1 MEEAI
6 QVFIYVHAA
15 SGGIALIAGLV
26 SMIARKGKRTHR
38 KSGLIFF
45 YSMTFS
51 GITAMLISL
60 LPNHK
65 SPFLFAIGIFS
76 LYFVITGKR
85 ALNFK
90 KQNPNTFID
99 KGISLFMTLTGFAM
113 IVLPIIFTRSIDVI
127 LAVFGIVGIA
137 FSIRDLMLFKN
148 PFRLQNAWLKLHLGK
163 MIGGFISATTAFVV
177 VGNYFPGIYGWFIP
191 GIAGSFIIVYWTRK
205 VSLKTAPNG

>member
-6 QVFIYVHAA
+6 QIFIYVHAA

-26 SMIARKGKRTHR
+26 SMIARKGNQTHK

-45 YSMTFS
+45 YSMAFS

-60 LPNHK
+60 LPNHR

-99 KGISLFMTLTGFAM
+99 KGISLFMILTGLAM
-113 IVLPIIFTRSIDVI
+113 IVLPILLTGSIDVI

-163 MIGGFISATTAFVV
+163 MIGGFISAITAFVV

-191 GIAGSFIIVYWTRK
+191 GIAGSFIITYWTRK
-205 VSLKTAPNG
+205 VSLKTAPNR

>member
-6 QVFIYVHAA
+6 QIFIYVHAA

-26 SMIARKGKRTHR
+26 SMIARKGNQTHK

-45 YSMTFS
+45 YSMSFS

-60 LPNHK
+60 LPNHR

-90 KQNPNTFID
+90 KQNPNTFMD
-99 KGISLFMTLTGFAM
+99 KGISLFMILTGLAM
-113 IVLPIIFTRSIDVI
+113 IVLPILFTGSIDVI

-137 FSIRDLMLFKN
+137 FSIRDLILYKN
-148 PFRLQNAWLKLHLGK
+148 PLRLQNAWLKLHLGK

-191 GIAGSFIIVYWTRK
+191 GIAGSFIIAYWTRK
-205 VSLKTAPNG
+205 VSLKRTSNR

>member
-1 MEEAI
+1 
-6 QVFIYVHAA
+6 
-15 SGGIALIAGLV
+15 
-26 SMIARKGKRTHR
+26 
-38 KSGLIFF
+38 
-45 YSMTFS
+45 
-51 GITAMLISL
+51 MLISL

-127 LAVFGIVGIA
+127 LSVFGIVGIA